1 MNAKE
6 ATAKAIANVEELYEK
21 VVDCRLEELSKDDR
35 LWKITI
41 SFLVVEVP
49 ESGNRLDKLQTSL
62 AVHKE
67 YTTVRL
73 YKSFSIAD
81 ETGELIEMTSV
92 KA

>member
-21 VVDCRLEELSKDDR
+21 VVDCRLEELSKDER

-41 SFLVVEVP
+41 SFLVEEIP
-49 ESGNRLDKLQTSL
+49 ESGNRLDKFRKSL
-62 AVHKE
+62 VDQQE
-67 YTTVRL
+67 YTMVRL
-73 YKSFSIAD
+73 YKSFSISD
-81 ETGELIEMTSV
+81 ETGELIEMSSV

>member
-6 ATAKAIANVEELYEK
+6 ATAKAIANVQDLYEK
-21 VVDCRLEELSKDDR
+21 VVDPRLEELSRDEEI
-35 LWKITI
+35 WKITI
-41 SFLVVEVP
+41 SFLVEEVP
-49 ESGNRLDKLQTSL
+49 ISGSNLDNLRKAL
-62 AVHKE
+62 ANGGE
-67 YTTVRL
+67 YTMVRL

>member
-21 VVDCRLEELSKDDR
+21 VMDCRLEELSRGEKI
-35 LWKITI
+35 WKITI
-41 SFLVVEVP
+41 SFLVKEVP
-49 ESGNRLDKLQTSL
+49 VAGNRLDHLRKSL
-62 AVHKE
+62 EDQCE
-67 YTTVRL
+67 YTMVRL
-73 YKSFSIAD
+73 YKSFSISD

>member
-6 ATAKAIANVEELYEK
+6 ATAKAISNVEELYEK
-21 VVDCRLEELSKDDR
+21 VMDCRLEELSKDEEV
-35 LWKITI
+35 WKITI
-41 SFLVVEVP
+41 SFLVEEVP
-49 ESGNRLDKLQTSL
+49 ESGTSGNRLHNLRASIAT
-62 AVHKE
+62 H
-67 YTTVRL
+67 TTVRL